1 MKIVSKY
8 NTCKAVSTVL
18 TVGTPLLSLLSCSD
32 LYVHR
37 SETAISAAGVFA
49 TLFALLFAK
58 DKLLENFKVPS
69 PFVISII
76 GLVVIVMIES
86 IIDPLKIVFVSTIAA
101 TGIDAFTCR
110 HMYKSIEAS
119 LPASANKYKH
129 FGFIFTKSENIGE

>member
-8 NTCKAVSTVL
+8 NTCKAASTIL
-18 TVGTPLLSLLSCSD
+18 TAGTPILSLLSCSD

-49 TLFALLFAK
+49 VLFALLFAK

-76 GLVVIVMIES
+76 GLIVIVMIES
-86 IIDPLKIVFVSTIAA
+86 IIDPLKIVFISTVAA
-101 TGIDAFTCR
+101 TGVDTVTFR
-110 HMYKSIEAS
+110 HMYKSMETS
-119 LPASANKYKH
+119 LPQSVNAYKH

>member
-18 TVGTPLLSLLSCSD
+18 TVGTPILSLLSCSE

-49 TLFALLFAK
+49 ILLSLLFVK
-58 DKLLENFKVPS
+58 DKLFENFKIPS

-76 GLVVIVMIES
+76 GLIIIVMIES
-86 IIDPLKIVFVSTIAA
+86 IIDPLKIVFISTMVA
-101 TGIDAFTCR
+101 TGIDTFTFR
-110 HMYKSIEAS
+110 HMYKSIEVS
-119 LPASANKYKH
+119 LPESTNGYKH
-129 FGFIFTKSENIGE
+129 FGFIFAKSDNVGE